1 MATKNIVPRADG
13 EGSLGRAA
21 KQWGDAQI
29 KKING
34 RTPSEFVAA
43 ETPKEHALDAHT
55 AVTLAELNAK
65 ISDTNIPSL
74 GLVIA
79 LS

>member
-34 RTPSEFVAA
+34 RTDRKSV
-43 ETPKEHALDAHT
+43 
-55 AVTLAELNAK
+55 V
-65 ISDTNIPSL
+65 
-74 GLVIA
+74 
-79 LS
+79 